1 MKMSEHERM
10 RDLMGLASAGALE
23 MNEERE
29 LMTHVAGCADCA
41 AELDRWRELGSAMRR
56 LPTPQAPARMVER
69 TRAAMMAL
77 ALGRIE
83 QRASRRAMAWLI
95 LLAWTTTLASW
106 PILRMV
112 SSGAASWLD
121 VSFVHT
127 WQVLVGWT
135 LVSWI
140 AAVAAAVV
148 LGLRHRQERGLA

>member
-1 MKMSEHERM
+1 MNMSEHERM

-127 WQVLVGWT
+127 WYVLIAWT

-140 AAVAAAVV
+140 AAMGAAVV